1 MKKKVDA
8 LRKNKNKNIP
18 SDKVQKESFLNS
30 VYLSAENNR
39 SIITSLNN
47 LYKNYVSNS
56 NFNDPIIYDNL
67 SNTGFQKLLKL
78 KNKLKHSYHL
88 LQNFNDKFI
97 FNRIPNKVKKNK
109 SEILIDLYKDEKKK
123 DLLNISSISNKSR
136 NSKIKEFKKDNNQSN
151 KTNNF
156 LTKRIIFSAQH
167 RNFTKNKRLKNTNI
181 YKELRNNL
189 APTNRRNI
197 SQDDIFLDKEA
208 KKLNKENDST
218 FLYKKISIV
227 NKNEDNATFKRHKN
241 FRNYSTN
248 QRHLIRSKSCHDRYH
263 LLSSKNPY
271 ISYKSLGRPT
281 SAYNKTNET
290 TTINKNNNNVNYL
303 SPKSTKSKIYNN
315 NNLRQNFTNITNTIN
330 SRKKSRKIIYSS
342 ISLQNS
348 TSTPF
353 LFSQNYSKYFLSKK
367 GTETK
372 NQISAMAST
381 TINKSKMINNI
392 LNRNYSAKERPQLK
406 LKKRESI
413 NNKKFDWTKIRD
425 ELKLKD
431 SNGLLAEIDEIELLE
446 NDLKK
451 MEKKLSKKR
460 FNFLLTVAK
469 GIVRQDLL
477 LKKPLVYNVGIENHK
492 YRKKFFKL
500 YERLNSKLDC
510 KSKSVHR
517 KKLLEKYKIK

>member
-8 LRKNKNKNIP
+8 LRKNKNKKIP
-18 SDKVQKESFLNS
+18 SDKIQMESFLNS

-39 SIITSLNN
+39 SIITNLNN
-47 LYKNYVSNS
+47 LYKTYVSNS
-56 NFNDPIIYDNL
+56 NFNDPIIYNNL

-78 KNKLKHSYHL
+78 KGKLKHSYHL

-97 FNRIPNKVKKNK
+97 FNRIPTKVKKNK
-109 SEILIDLYKDEKKK
+109 SEILIDLYIDEKKK
-123 DLLNISSISNKSR
+123 DLLNISAISNKSR
-136 NSKIKEFKKDNNQSN
+136 NSKINQFEKNNNQSN

-167 RNFTKNKRLKNTNI
+167 RNCTKNKRLKNTTI
-181 YKELRNNL
+181 YKELRNNS
-189 APTNRRNI
+189 ASINRRNI
-197 SQDDIFLDKEA
+197 SQDDLFSDKES

-227 NKNEDNATFKRHKN
+227 NKKEDNANFKRHKN

-248 QRHLIRSKSCHDRYH
+248 QRQLIRSKSCHDRYH

-271 ISYKSLGRPT
+271 ISYKSLGRT
-281 SAYNKTNET
+281 SSAYNKTNET
-290 TTINKNNNNVNYL
+290 TTINKNNVNYL

-330 SRKKSRKIIYSS
+330 SRKKSRKIIYSN

-348 TSTPF
+348 SSTPF
-353 LFSQNYSKYFLSKK
+353 LFSQQNHSKFLLSKK

-372 NQISAMAST
+372 NQISAMASS
-381 TINKSKMINNI
+381 TINKSKIINNI
-392 LNRNYSAKERPQLK
+392 LNRNYSAKERPRFK
-406 LKKRESI
+406 IKKRESI
-413 NNKKFDWTKIRD
+413 DNKKFDWTKIRD
-425 ELKLKD
+425 ELKLKE

-446 NDLKK
+446 NDIKK

-469 GIVRQDLL
+469 EIVRQDLL

-500 YERLNSKLDC
+500 YERLNNKLDGR
-510 KSKSVHR
+510 SKSVHR
-517 KKLLEKYKIK
+517 KKLLFEKYKIK